1 MVLMKPD
8 PLRKQKVQAR
18 AYQPSLN
25 PVKSQE
31 ACEFKSTDNSFVFP
45 SFLMWVGVSR
55 DPQISMGKESSC
67 MSESEDINKRL
78 CVTEDGEGILIHLC
92 CYIKVAWKKVICY
105 QNGCPPPAG
114 MKTASPGVKPVLVLT
129 CTLAC

>member
-45 SFLMWVGVSR
+45 SFLMWVGVVQR
-55 DPQISMGKESSC
+55 SS
-67 MSESEDINKRL
+67 DIH
-78 CVTEDGEGILIHLC
+78 GEGIFM
-92 CYIKVAWKKVICY
+92 YFRK
-105 QNGCPPPAG
+105 
-114 MKTASPGVKPVLVLT
+114 
-129 CTLAC
+129 